1 MKWRGDYRRIL
12 YRDSGRNQRWTL
24 SIETILKGRMARR
37 KIDVKKVV
45 VVERKPRRQSVF
57 IVARTKRGGVPLK
70 RDGRDCK

>member
-1 MKWRGDYRRIL
+1 MD
-12 YRDSGRNQRWTL
+12 L

-57 IVARTKRGGVPLK
+57 IVAGQKRGGVPL
-70 RDGRDCK
+70 